1 MSKEKNN
8 NKKVN
13 NGVFASLKIINKVKN
28 IFDALL
34 QYKSLVIFAVP
45 VVVCIVK
52 LFWGTYMRGR
62 FSVYKIDPSYI
73 DTNNG
78 SFIANVVE
86 ITLIII
92 VFLLSN
98 VVFYFVC
105 SWKKRAISI
114 IGMVCMCFVEG
125 VAITYWLFRPIKNIV
140 AILFLSILSG
150 ILNINGILYGFDKSK
165 RSTNS
170 KKNKKSARYDIKNKG
185 YIVACIVGVAVLVV
199 VCTCLLYHDG
209 KDYEKSRKSYK
220 VMMKNI
226 VEDTDIK
233 YQIYSIDDNKKY
245 EIYPVAYESK
255 EKYIL
260 CRLYYDNGK
269 IKIDYHYQK
278 IIDKEGQEIRYFDN
292 IYDISGNENITKE

>member
-8 NKKVN
+8 NKKAN
-13 NGVFASLKIINKVKN
+13 NGVFASLKIINNVKN

-52 LFWGTYMRGR
+52 LFWGTYMWGK

-105 SWKKRAISI
+105 SRKKRAISI
-114 IGMVCMCFVEG
+114 IGMVCMCVGEG
-125 VAITYWLFRPIKNIV
+125 AAITYLLFRPIKNIV

-150 ILNINGILYGFDKSK
+150 ILNINGILYGFDNSK
-165 RSTNS
+165 RSKNS
-170 KKNKKSARYDIKNKG
+170 KKNKKKCKMRYEKRKK
-185 YIVACIVGVAVLVV
+185 YTVVCIVGVAALVMY
-199 VCTCLLYHDG
+199 TCLFYHDG

-226 VEDTDIK
+226 GEDTDIK

-245 EIYPVAYESK
+245 EIYPVAYENK

-278 IIDKEGQEIRYFDN
+278 IIDKDGQEIRYIDN

>member
-52 LFWGTYMRGR
+52 LFWGTYMRGK

-105 SWKKRAISI
+105 SRKKRAISI
-114 IGMVCMCFVEG
+114 IGMVGMCFGEG
-125 VAITYWLFRPIKNIV
+125 VVFMYLLFRQIKNIV

-150 ILNINGILYGFDKSK
+150 ILNFNGILYGFDKNK

-170 KKNKKSARYDIKNKG
+170 KKNKKSARCDIKNKG
-185 YIVACIVGVAVLVV
+185 YIVACIVVVAVLVG
-199 VCTCLLYHDG
+199 CTFLFYHDG
-209 KDYEKSRKSYK
+209 KDYEKNRKSYK

-226 VEDTDIK
+226 VGDTDIK

-278 IIDKEGQEIRYFDN
+278 IIDKDGQEIRYFDN
-292 IYDISGNENITKE
+292 IYDISGKENITKE

>member
-45 VVVCIVK
+45 IVVCIVK
-52 LFWGTYMRGR
+52 LFWGTYMRGK

-105 SWKKRAISI
+105 SRKKRAISI
-114 IGMVCMCFVEG
+114 IGMVGMCFGEG
-125 VAITYWLFRPIKNIV
+125 VVFMYLLFRQIKNIV

-150 ILNINGILYGFDKSK
+150 ILNFNGILYGFDKNK

-170 KKNKKSARYDIKNKG
+170 KKNKKSARCDIKNKG
-185 YIVACIVGVAVLVV
+185 YIVACIVVVAVLVG
-199 VCTCLLYHDG
+199 CTFLFYHDG

-260 CRLYYDNGK
+260 CRLYYDKGK

-278 IIDKEGQEIRYFDN
+278 IIDKDGQEIRYFDN
-292 IYDISGNENITKE
+292 IYDISGKENITKE

>member
-52 LFWGTYMRGR
+52 LFWSTYMRGK

-105 SWKKRAISI
+105 SRKKRAIRI

-125 VAITYWLFRPIKNIV
+125 VAITCWLFRQIKNIV

-150 ILNINGILYGFDKSK
+150 ILNFNGILYGFDKNK

-170 KKNKKSARYDIKNKG
+170 KKNKKSARCDIKNEG
-185 YIVACIVGVAVLVV
+185 YIVACIVVVAVLVG
-199 VCTCLLYHDG
+199 CTFLFYHDG

-278 IIDKEGQEIRYFDN
+278 IIDKDGQEIRYFDN
-292 IYDISGNENITKE
+292 IYDISGKENITKE